1 MTRTEYLAQLERYL
15 KKLPKEDY
23 DEVMDYFTELFED
36 AGAEGEA
43 ELMDNLGSPK
53 EAAHEVMA
61 DLLDKKLSADSKS
74 TSRRQLI
81 LLIVLGILAAPV
93 GLPILLIPVMILF
106 VMFMTIMS
114 AIVGLAAVTF
124 GVFALGAHV
133 IWDSLPLFGTSLPA
147 FLLTFGGGLL
157 AIGLA
162 CLIFMGIFYVT
173 RWGFKLLIHLGTFFI
188 NKMKRGTKK

>member
-15 KKLPKEDY
+15 RKLPKEDY

-61 DLLDKKLSADSKS
+61 DLLDKKLSDDSQS
-74 TSRRQLI
+74 NNRRQLI
-81 LLIVLGILAAPV
+81 LLVLLGLLAAPV
-93 GLPILLIPVMILF
+93 GLPIVIFV
-106 VMFMTIMS
+106 VMFLL
-114 AIVGLAAVTF
+114 AILAGIVVAIAGLAAVTL
-124 GVFALGAHV
+124 GVLAIGATI

-157 AIGLA
+157 AVGLA
-162 CLIFMGIFYVT
+162 FLVFIGIFYVI